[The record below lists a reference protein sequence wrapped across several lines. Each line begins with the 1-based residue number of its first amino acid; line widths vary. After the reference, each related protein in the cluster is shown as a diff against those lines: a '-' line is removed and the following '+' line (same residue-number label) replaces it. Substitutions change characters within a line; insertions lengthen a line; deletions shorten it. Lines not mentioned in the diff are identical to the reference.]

1 VAVAKSAV
9 LEVEVTL
16 TVRAQLEADGATTAE
31 LRRFVEREQEAVAA
45 TVAKVATG
53 RRLREAGWLD
63 EDRSAFVTEIIEAE
77 HAKTEHER
85 GMHSDVVA
93 VVR

>member
-45 TVAKVATG
+45 AVAKVATG

-63 EDRSAFVTEIIEAE
+63 EDRSAFVTEITDA
-77 HAKTEHER
+77 
-85 GMHSDVVA
+85 DVDGSVR

>member
-16 TVRAQLEADGATTAE
+16 TVRAQLEADDATTAE
-31 LRRFVEREQEAVAA
+31 LRRFVEREQPSRRGEGGDGPSLARGGLA
-45 TVAKVATG
+45 G
-53 RRLREAGWLD
+53 R
-63 EDRSAFVTEIIEAE
+63 RSAFVTEIIEAE

-85 GMHSDVVA
+85 GMDDVVT
-93 VVR
+93 VCR